1 VPFLIDFTSV
11 RSENHSE
18 RTADVSAIV
27 LHTGE
32 GTRASDLYELTRT
45 DLLPS
50 KRKSSHYYVDRA
62 GGILQLV
69 DDNREAW
76 HAGESHYIGST
87 NWNAFS
93 IGIETEHARG
103 QNWPAVQIDAIR
115 WLITTLAQRHG
126 IATDHMAAHRWIAP
140 TRKLDPTDLHD
151 LQLNDLF
158 AATGRGYARAWRPY
172 RVTANGSRVRA
183 TPTTNGA
190 IHQTLNV
197 GATFWAT
204 PVAGASVGR
213 NTTWLALRYGGYMH
227 SSLPAIATDLEQ
239 PKPPIDLFAEWGPI
253 GKPQGEQQGYGV
265 PQEWLK
271 NKAALGAC
279 RMPETFITP
288 TVSVA
293 VFERGLLYYLAAT
306 HDVKMKTF

>member
-1 VPFLIDFTSV
+1 VPFLIDVTTK
-11 RSENHSE
+11 RSPNHGP
-18 RTADVSAIV
+18 RTAAVSAIV

-32 GTRASDLYELTRT
+32 GTRASDLHELTRT
-45 DLLPS
+45 DRP
-50 KRKSSHYYVDRA
+50 RRVSSHYYVDRA
-62 GGILQLV
+62 GAILQLV
-69 DDNREAW
+69 DDHREAW

-103 QNWPAVQIDAIR
+103 QNWPAVQIDAVR
-115 WLITTLAQRHG
+115 WLITTLAQRHR
-126 IATDHMAAHRWIAP
+126 IATDYIAAHRWIAP
-140 TRKLDPTDLHD
+140 TRKLDPTDLVD
-151 LQLNDLF
+151 LRLNDLF
-158 AATGRGYARAWRPY
+158 AAAGTGYRLAWRPY

-190 IHQTLNV
+190 IHQTLNA

-204 PVAGASVGR
+204 PVPGASVGR

-227 SSLPAIATDLEQ
+227 SSLPAAATDLEQ

-271 NKAALGAC
+271 NKAVLGAC
-279 RMPETFITP
+279 RMAETFITP
-288 TVSVA
+288 TVSIA
-293 VFERGLLYYLAAT
+293 IFERGVLWYSAAT
-306 HDVKMKTF
+306 HAVKMKTF

>member
-1 VPFLIDFTSV
+1 VSFLIDVTTK
-11 RSENHSE
+11 RSPNHGP
-18 RTADVSAIV
+18 RTAAISAIV

-32 GTRASDLYELTRT
+32 GTRASDLHELTRT
-45 DLLPS
+45 DRP
-50 KRKSSHYYVDRA
+50 KRVSSHYYVDRA

-69 DDNREAW
+69 DDAREAW

-140 TRKLDPTDLHD
+140 TRKSDPTDLHD

-158 AATGRGYARAWRPY
+158 AATGSGYARAWRPY

-227 SSLPAIATDLEQ
+227 SSLPAVATDLEQ

-279 RMPETFITP
+279 RMAETFITP
-288 TVSVA
+288 TVSIA
-293 VFERGLLYYLAAT
+293 IFERGVLWYSAVT
-306 HDVKMKTF
+306 HTVKMKTF

>member
-1 VPFLIDFTSV
+1 VPFLIDFTTK
-11 RSENHSE
+11 RSPNHGP
-18 RTADVSAIV
+18 RTAAVSAIC
-27 LHTGE
+27 LHSGE

-45 DLLPS
+45 DRP
-50 KRKSSHYYVDRA
+50 RRVSSHYYVDRA
-62 GGILQLV
+62 GAILQLV
-69 DDNREAW
+69 DDHREAW

-103 QNWPAVQIDAIR
+103 QNWPAVQIDATR
-115 WLITTLAQRHG
+115 WLLGTLAQRHG
-126 IATDHMAAHRWIAP
+126 IATDHIAAHRWIAP
-140 TRKLDPTDLHD
+140 TRKADPTDLHD

-227 SSLPAIATDLEQ
+227 SSLPAVAADWEQ
-239 PKPPIDLFAEWGPI
+239 PRPIDVFSEWGPI

-279 RMPETFITP
+279 RMAETFITP
-288 TVSVA
+288 TVSIA
-293 VFERGLLYYLAAT
+293 IFERGVLWYSAAT
-306 HDVKMKTF
+306 HAVNMKTF